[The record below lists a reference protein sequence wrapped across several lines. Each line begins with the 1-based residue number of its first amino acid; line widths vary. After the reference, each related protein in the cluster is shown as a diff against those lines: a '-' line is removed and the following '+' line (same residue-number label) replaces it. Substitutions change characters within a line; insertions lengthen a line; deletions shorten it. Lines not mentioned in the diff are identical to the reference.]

1 MVSIELRSTAMNKTD
16 ADYAE
21 ILMYKLVKYYMRDVF
36 KPVTNM
42 ELREF
47 LDDIIKDQMES
58 FNE

>member
-1 MVSIELRSTAMNKTD
+1 MLRNITD
-16 ADYAE
+16 VCKYC
-21 ILMYKLVKYYMRDVF
+21 MYNLTKYYIRDVF

-47 LDDIIKDQMES
+47 LNDIIKDQMES